1 MGQRFSKEAATLLA
15 PSMEGNLDEVKRL
28 VGKQIATTVTKSG
41 HDTDALLLKAC
52 VNLTDDAGNCAMHG
66 AVFSGHL
73 DIGTCL

>member
-28 VGKQIATTVTKSG
+28 VGKQIATVSKSG
-41 HDTDALLLKAC
+41 HDTDALLLKAY
-52 VNLTDDAGNCAMHG
+52 VNRKDDAGNCAMHG